1 MMAAMDM
8 NTVARIFQTFMGRVV
23 ALEDMAKL
31 SGQNLAVFQ
40 RELEMFRRSPLSNST
55 VLAQILASNPSDRL
69 KTYQEAGY
77 RHSHTDHAVV
87 VKLDNA
93 LKDLQ
98 THVQQARAVVEEI
111 QRLLEEA
118 NGMMHADLNT
128 RLGNITLT
136 EGAGGSQIAQT
147 TDAGQAVDFTQ
158 RADIGHRA
166 GGHEQSSSQVTSPK
180 TKVRQLFTPD
190 YVTTMAA
197 ISGMLHQDFT
207 MQERVVGTLGLDL
220 APELLQNYHMMW
232 TLRPFVDEAV
242 VEEALSWTRPFPG

>member
-1 MMAAMDM
+1 
-8 NTVARIFQTFMGRVV
+8 
-23 ALEDMAKL
+23 
-31 SGQNLAVFQ
+31 
-40 RELEMFRRSPLSNST
+40 MFRRSPLSNST
-55 VLAQILASNPSDRL
+55 VLAQILASDPSDRL
-69 KTYQEAGY
+69 ITYQEAGY

-118 NGMMHADLNT
+118 NGMMHADSNT

-158 RADIGHRA
+158 RSDIGHRA
-166 GGHEQSSSQVTSPK
+166 GGHEQSSSQILCFAGHQACILGFYGSASTPK
-180 TKVRQLFTPD
+180 TARDIQ
-190 YVTTMAA
+190 
-197 ISGMLHQDFT
+197 SS
-207 MQERVVGTLGLDL
+207 LGIWL
-220 APELLQNYHMMW
+220 YSS
-232 TLRPFVDEAV
+232 V
-242 VEEALSWTRPFPG
+242 